1 MGYIFDALNKKNG
14 QEPDATSPQD
24 EASDI
29 QLSTSE
35 TDDHST
41 GLAEVMAAAERGTE
55 EDTAPLRLSDLQLS
69 VESDANGDTI
79 IGAEEIA
86 EPIDEEPDVV
96 EFEPQT
102 IQFNDEPVAS
112 EEAITEDLSIDQ
124 PLQIG
129 HTTKTQTKPS
139 LWSRLLGR
147 HAQSRVDDRLVTM
160 ISPASAMSEEY
171 RSIRTSI
178 LARHDNE
185 RHLVHTITSATPQEG
200 KTITCVNLGLAFAEL
215 RNRKTIIIEC
225 DLRLPTFGKLLN
237 IDTQQT
243 GLIDYLR
250 GDAKINDIIQQVQGS
265 ELHIIT
271 AGGRVSDEAVQ
282 LISGQRMSHLIQG
295 LRAKYDHVIIDTP
308 PVLQLAD
315 AGILGSQSEEVLV
328 VARMRRTPRPLV
340 EQAISTLTSYNA
352 QVNGIIA
359 TDNPRSRGRGYGYK
373 YGYKYGYAYGYTSDR
388 QSRKRQK
395 RNAA

>member
-1 MGYIFDALNKKNG
+1 MGYIFDALNKKNSG
-14 QEPDATSPQD
+14 QPADDATD
-24 EASDI
+24 IDASDI
-29 QLSTSE
+29 FAPLSEDTPDIAA
-35 TDDHST
+35 DDHA
-41 GLAEVMAAAERGTE
+41 LEQD
-55 EDTAPLRLSDLQLS
+55 DTPLRLSDMQLS
-69 VESDANGDTI
+69 LESDDNGNAVIGTDELSAENHEITSTPQLTLSAESIAIDDT
-79 IGAEEIA
+79 
-86 EPIDEEPDVV
+86 
-96 EFEPQT
+96 
-102 IQFNDEPVAS
+102 
-112 EEAITEDLSIDQ
+112 ITEDLSIDE
-124 PLQIG
+124 PLPL
-129 HTTKTQTKPS
+129 KMKKKS
-139 LWSRLLGR
+139 SWWSKLLGR
-147 HAQSRVDDRLVTM
+147 HLRGKVDDRLVAMT
-160 ISPASAMSEEY
+160 SPASAMSEEY

-178 LARHDNE
+178 LARHENE

-200 KTITCVNLGLAFAEL
+200 KTITCVNLGLTFAEL

-237 IDTQQT
+237 CETNRP

-250 GDAKINDIIQQVQGS
+250 GNAKVSEIIQQVEGS
-265 ELHIIT
+265 QLHIIP

-282 LISGQRMSHLIQG
+282 LISGQRMSNLIQG

-340 EQAISTLTSYNA
+340 EQAISTLASYNA

-373 YGYKYGYAYGYTSDR
+373 YGYRYGYAYGYTSDK
-388 QSRKRQK
+388 QTRKRRK
-395 RNAA
+395 RDAA